1 MSQQS
6 AVGARAPGGMVSPVT
21 GGPFFHLEAVAITD
35 QACQGT
41 ACFVARHRDPERW
54 AQAEGESPRVH
65 CLGRCYAAPATAA
78 ETARPPV
85 EIDAPHAVVLERVA
99 AGGAPTLAASR
110 AAEGYRGLE
119 HALGLPPAEIV
130 DEIDA
135 SGLRGRGGAAFP
147 TGRKWRAVL
156 AQGATTAYVVCNADE
171 GDPGAYVDRF
181 LLEDDP
187 HAVLEGLAI
196 AALATGAQR
205 GYVYVRKEY
214 PEALAVTERAV
225 AEARAEGIFGPRLL
239 GDGPPF
245 DVEVVEGQGSY
256 VCGEETALLNA
267 LEGRRPDVR
276 ARPPYPSERGLF
288 GAPTVVNNV
297 ETLAA
302 VPWILRHG
310 AAPYAAMGTNGS
322 PGTKV
327 VSLSSLFR
335 RPGLYEVELGTRVR
349 DIVERLGG
357 GLTDGELRG
366 VLVGGPLAGILPPH
380 LLDTP
385 LDFEAMRRVGC
396 EVGHGGVVAVDQHT
410 SIPELVHHVFRF
422 GAYESC
428 GKCTPCR
435 VGAARIEDIFGAAIA
450 GAPGAGT
457 HALPVLASELSE
469 ASAREWRATVAA
481 LAATSLCGH
490 GGGLAAFAESV
501 MAHFREEVDRCL
513 G

>member
-1 MSQQS
+1 MSPLTS
-6 AVGARAPGGMVSPVT
+6 GS
-21 GGPFFHLEAVAITD
+21 FFHLEAVAITD

-41 ACFVARHRDPERW
+41 ACFVARRRDPERW
-54 AQAEGESPRVH
+54 ARADAESPRVH
-65 CLGRCYAAPATAA
+65 CLGRCYAAPAAA
-78 ETARPPV
+78 SETARPRV
-85 EIDAPHAVVLERVA
+85 EVDAPHAVVLERVA
-99 AGGAPTLAASR
+99 AGGAPTLAAYRAAGGYRALERALTLSR
-110 AAEGYRGLE
+110 AAVVE
-119 HALGLPPAEIV
+119 EI
-130 DEIDA
+130 EA

-147 TGRKWRAVL
+147 VGRKWRAVL
-156 AQGATTAYVVCNADE
+156 AQGAPTTYVVCNGDE

-196 AALATGAQR
+196 AALATGAER

-214 PEALAVTERAV
+214 PQALAVTEGAV
-225 AEARAEGIFGPRLL
+225 AEARAEGILGPQLL
-239 GDGPPF
+239 GGGPPF

-310 AAPYAAMGTNGS
+310 ATRYAAMGTNGS
-322 PGTKV
+322 RGTKV

-335 RPGLYEVELGTRVR
+335 RPGLYEVELGIPVR

-357 GLTDGELRG
+357 GLIDGELRG
-366 VLVGGPLAGILPPH
+366 VLVGGPLAGVLPPH

-385 LDFEAMRRVGC
+385 LDFEAMRSVGC

-435 VGAARIEDIFGAAIA
+435 VGAAHIEEMFGAALVA
-450 GAPGAGT
+450 APAPGVE
-457 HALPVLASELSE
+457 ALPVLASELSE
-469 ASAREWRATVAA
+469 ATVREWRATVAA

-501 MAHFREEVDRCL
+501 ITHFGDEVDRCL